1 MSAARIRWS
10 VPTKRDEE
18 CDEEV
23 AQPPPALPT
32 RKPRCALTCVAATC
46 CFCFYSMLLIEMPA
60 LKFGSEDELSRR
72 RLRDPQQLVEFGLW
86 DELLTISRLQL
97 TVVIAMSLKTDEE
110 TVGVVALEDHFF
122 FIRVLEGEWLVAAIN
137 EDDRLLAR
145 INRNAWIFG
154 AKLVISHPA
163 RLSLNDT
170 R

>member
-1 MSAARIRWS
+1 MWRRTSG
-10 VPTKRDEE
+10 
-18 CDEEV
+18 
-23 AQPPPALPT
+23 
-32 RKPRCALTCVAATC
+32 PRR
-46 CFCFYSMLLIEMPA
+46 
-60 LKFGSEDELSRR
+60 ELSLRLQAEHLDSLDER
-72 RLRDPQQLVEFGLW
+72 NPLRLRDPQQLVEFGLW

-145 INRNAWIFG
+145 INRNARIFG

-163 RLSLNDT
+163 RLSLNAT